1 MSENCFLE
9 FIFLHG
15 SRLTSSKITLCA
27 RSWMC
32 RCSSEHW
39 FSKVFSWIEQCQ
51 IHTEAPR
58 SYRLGLLS
66 SAPYP
71 VLLLDYR
78 LYWLHV
84 HHQIQCLHRIT
95 YRSLHELPSQ
105 GPTSV
110 ARHTWPVRFSYKLQ
124 LVHMY
129 QGFRRAG

>member
-1 MSENCFLE
+1 MSENCLLE

-15 SRLTSSKITLCA
+15 FRLASSKITLCA
-27 RSWMC
+27 RSWRW

-39 FSKVFSWIEQCQ
+39 FSKVFSWIEQWQ
-51 IHTEAPR
+51 IHTEVPS

-71 VLLLDYR
+71 VLLDYR

-84 HHQIQCLHRIT
+84 HHQIQCLHRISH
-95 YRSLHELPSQ
+95 RSLHKFPSQ
-105 GPTSV
+105 GPASV
-110 ARHTWPVRFSYKLQ
+110 GRHTWLVRFSYKLQ

-129 QGFRRAG
+129 QGFRWAG